1 MNSCERGFRVWEWEG
16 VQDLSNSSTGG
27 IGTRRGG
34 EGSWCVDLWLRRD
47 RPAEEG
53 TKLNTLKMGQ
63 T

>member
-1 MNSCERGFRVWEWEG
+1 MWEWEG